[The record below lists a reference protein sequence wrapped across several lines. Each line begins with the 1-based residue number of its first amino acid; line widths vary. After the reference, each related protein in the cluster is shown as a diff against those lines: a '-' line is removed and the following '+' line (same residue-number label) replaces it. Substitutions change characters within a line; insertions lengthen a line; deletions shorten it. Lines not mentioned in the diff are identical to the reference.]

1 MRHSTLFAGAF
12 NARVM
17 SPSHMNSLHIGK
29 RFVRCQYSTAVQAL
43 APAGNSR
50 QRCSHSSA
58 LSPKPLYSSW
68 HLPPFTS
75 QKPA

>member
-1 MRHSTLFAGAF
+1 MFAGAF

-17 SPSHMNSLHIGK
+17 SPSHVNSLHIGK
-29 RFVRCQYSTAVQAL
+29 RFVRYQYSTAVQAL

-50 QRCSHSSA
+50 QRSSHSST

-68 HLPPFTS
+68 QLPPFTS